1 MINVHHQFFCQDPS
15 CNLAEF
21 CNLAHSA
28 IIDSS
33 ERLMTTLFPEVL
45 HIDNPV
51 CPLKF
56 TFSLTGYKVPR
67 SHFILIEHHKY
78 ITLFSSGIRI

>member
-1 MINVHHQFFCQDPS
+1 MFTTNSSVRIPLVIW
-15 CNLAEF
+15 LKET
-21 CNLAHSA
+21 HSA
-28 IIDSS
+28 ITDSS
-33 ERLMTTLFPEVL
+33 ERLMTALFPEVL

-56 TFSLTGYKVPR
+56 TFSLTAYKVPR
-67 SHFILIEHHKY
+67 PHFILIEHHKY

>member
-1 MINVHHQFFCQDPS
+1 
-15 CNLAEF
+15 
-21 CNLAHSA
+21 
-28 IIDSS
+28 
-33 ERLMTTLFPEVL
+33 MTTLFPEVL
-45 HIDNPV
+45 HTDNSV

-78 ITLFSSGIRI
+78 ITQFSSGIRI